1 MKLAWTIQEQ
11 QELLATVSQ
20 HIVDSAT
27 LKDQLQDECYDP
39 VRQNTAKALKS
50 LQNQLIDMVRRLSKH
65 QHTAATHIFVIM
77 VSSESR
83 NRKPYALPVQCLP
96 VKALKDQQVRDIA
109 NKVMVERRM
118 NVAGELLSGLI
129 CHCV

>member
-1 MKLAWTIQEQ
+1 MYEEKVESSKATQNVLLKLAWTIQER

-27 LKDQLQDECYDP
+27 LKDQLQNECYDP
-39 VRQNTAKALKS
+39 VRQNTAKTLKS
-50 LQNQLIDMVRRLSKH
+50 LQYQLIGMVRRLSKH
-65 QHTAATHIFVIM
+65 QRTAATLIFVIM

-96 VKALKDQQVRDIA
+96 VKSLKDQQVQA
-109 NKVMVERRM
+109 
-118 NVAGELLSGLI
+118 LSKD
-129 CHCV
+129 